1 MKMPIAYF
9 LLSIIA
15 APIVPGVINKT
26 KAFFGGRQGPRVL
39 QLYYDLAKLLR
50 KTETY
55 STTATALTRFAPVG
69 IILATLGALL
79 LAPTFFNP
87 AVVRFSGDII
97 LLAYLLGMARFLM
110 VTAALDR
117 GSAFEGMGASREAL
131 YAALAEPAFF
141 GGLLIMIHETGALS
155 LTEIFKGL
163 SISFWSA
170 NPAILLLIACSWVCV
185 LLVENARIPID
196 DPTTHL
202 ELTMIHEGMI
212 LDYGAR
218 DLALIELASALKLW
232 IYAGFIVSMS
242 INGEVMSSAVA
253 QVVAYFVGIFGM
265 AVLVGV
271 IESIIARLKLIYI
284 PKFIVGSGAL
294 AVIALILKV
303 VGN

>member
-1 MKMPIAYF
+1 MRIPIACF
-9 LLSIIA
+9 LLSLIA
-15 APIVPGVINKT
+15 APIVPGIINKT

-50 KTETY
+50 KVETY
-55 STTATALTRFAPVG
+55 SLTSSALTKIAPVG
-69 IILATLGALL
+69 IILSTLGALL

-87 AVVRFSGDII
+87 AVISFSGDII
-97 LLAYLLGMARFLM
+97 LLAYLLGVGRFLM

-117 GSAFEGMGASREAL
+117 ASAFEGMGASREAL
-131 YAALAEPAFF
+131 YSALAEPAFF
-141 GGLLIMIHETGALS
+141 GGLLIMIHETGAMSLS
-155 LTEIFKGL
+155 EVFKGL
-163 SISFWSA
+163 SSSFWFE
-170 NPAILLLIACSWVCV
+170 NPAILLLVACSWMCV

-218 DLALIELASALKLW
+218 DLGLIELASALKLW